1 MNKKRIIYQN
11 WISDIGHD
19 PSKDFNSD
27 LPDNLN
33 FMELFGLNTGK
44 LFNQKLI
51 EKQKKIEKLK
61 KTVKVALEKLSVNER
76 EFIIHFYYMGKTYRE
91 ISEKSNKEIYRLE
104 TVHKRALKKL
114 KKELAGFVA
123 QEYGLK
129 TKLNNKCIICQ
140 SDFCNQINQI
150 ISNRD
155 KKKTWKPVLEEIE
168 SKFSLKIKSPQIL
181 IGHEKY
187 HINKF

>member
-11 WISDIGHD
+11 WITDIGHD
-19 PSKDFNSD
+19 PSKDFNNNS
-27 LPDNLN
+27 PDNLN
-33 FMELFGLNTGK
+33 FMESVGLNTGN

-61 KTVKVALEKLSVNER
+61 KAVKAAMDKLPVNER
-76 EFIIHFYYMGKTYRE
+76 EFIVLFYYMGKTYRE

-104 TVHKRALKKL
+104 AVHKRALKKL

-123 QEYGLK
+123 HEYGLK
-129 TKLNNKCIICQ
+129 TESNNKCIICR
-140 SDFCNQINQI
+140 SKFCDQINQI
-150 ISNRD
+150 ISKRD
-155 KKKTWKPVLEEIE
+155 KRKTWKPVLKEIE
-168 SKFSLKIKSPQIL
+168 SKYSLKIKSPQIL

-187 HINKF
+187 HC